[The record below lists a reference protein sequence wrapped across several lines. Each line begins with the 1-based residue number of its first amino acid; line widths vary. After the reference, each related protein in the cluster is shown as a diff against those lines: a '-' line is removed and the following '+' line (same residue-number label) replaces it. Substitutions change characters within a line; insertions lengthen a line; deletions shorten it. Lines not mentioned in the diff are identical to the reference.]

1 MIRHIEYKTHVQRNC
16 ILDCFNKI
24 IGSKWLSDI

>member
-1 MIRHIEYKTHVQRNC
+1 MIRHIEYKTHVQFNC
-16 ILDCFNKI
+16 ILDFFIKI